1 VREKDLPTGTRRSVR
16 RWGSHIP
23 MTVPVRLLQAH
34 DMVVNARAMTPAD
47 RDNSD
52 ILMTG
57 PDLKSM

>member
-1 VREKDLPTGTRRSVR
+1 
-16 RWGSHIP
+16 
-23 MTVPVRLLQAH
+23 MTVPVRLLQAD